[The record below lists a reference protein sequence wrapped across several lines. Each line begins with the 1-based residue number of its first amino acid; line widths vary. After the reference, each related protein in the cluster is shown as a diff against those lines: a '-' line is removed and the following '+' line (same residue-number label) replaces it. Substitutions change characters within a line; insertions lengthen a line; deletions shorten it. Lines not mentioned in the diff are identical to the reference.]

1 MGIITL
7 SSLRLFLWLVSS
19 NRRHQ
24 SPKSLIDLLKRNIRS
39 TGGLQEKHYYL
50 LLVVFNV
57 IIWKFLA
64 IIIAT
69 ASSNIPTTVCSNPT
83 IFYHFSHWPGLSLLH
98 CYHQLNLYCCPLSAT
113 LTSAKSC
120 LLMPESSISS
130 LHADLWISPKSRH
143 IHKWPDYHHTV
154 KIFFSSTDILP
165 KESYGPSRLVLL

>member
-39 TGGLQEKHYYL
+39 TGGLQEKHCYL

-57 IIWKFLA
+57 IIWTFLA

-69 ASSNIPTTVCSNPT
+69 TSSNIPTTVCSNPT
-83 IFYHFSHWPGLSLLH
+83 IFFHFSHWPGLSLLH

-143 IHKWPDYHHTV
+143 IHRWPDYHHTV
-154 KIFFSSTDILP
+154 KNFFSSTDILP